1 MSGYVLSPRAQADLD
16 QIWNYTAERWDEDQA
31 DRYVLVIRAAIEAV
45 VRDPRRGRA
54 CDHIRSGYR
63 KYPAGSH
70 MLFFRVIS
78 DGIDVVRILHQSM
91 DFERHF

>member
-16 QIWNYTAERWDEDQA
+16 EIWNYTTERWDEDQA
-31 DRYVLVIRAAIEAV
+31 DRYIFDIREAIETIA
-45 VRDPRRGRA
+45 RDPRRGRA
-54 CDHIRSGYR
+54 CDYIRSGYR

-70 MLFFRVIS
+70 MLFFRVIH
-78 DGIDVVRILHQSM
+78 DGIDVVRILHQNM